1 MIFPFASSR
10 HVVPAR
16 TSESSRVH
24 PTERSLLTVLSLGA
38 AAIHFGAAPDHF
50 AEYWLFGLAFTV
62 VAWFQAIWAAIWV
75 YVARPPRSMAILAV
89 LVNAATIGVWL
100 WSRTV
105 GLPIGAT
112 PGVPEPLGPADAI
125 ADILELALIAGVVV
139 TTWLPPGS
147 APLRAERRALH
158 ILRTLATVAAIVA
171 TGYALASLAP
181 SMSGMG

>member
-62 VAWFQAIWAAIWV
+62 VAWFQAIWAATWV
-75 YVARPPRSMAILAV
+75 YVARPPRWLAV
-89 LVNAATIGVWL
+89 LAILVNAATIAVWF
-100 WSRTV
+100 WSRTA

-112 PGVPEPLGPADAI
+112 PGVAEPLGAADVI
-125 ADILELALIAGVVV
+125 ADVFELALIAGIVV
-139 TTWLPPGS
+139 TTWLPAGS
-147 APLRAERRALH
+147 EPFRAERRSLH
-158 ILRTLATVAAIVA
+158 LLRTVAIVVAIVA
-171 TGYALASLAP
+171 TGYALSSLAP
-181 SMSGMG
+181 TMAAMG

>member
-1 MIFPFASSR
+1 MILPFARSPR
-10 HVVPAR
+10 VVPAQVSE
-16 TSESSRVH
+16 TSGVH

-75 YVARPPRSMAILAV
+75 YVARPPRALAV
-89 LVNAATIGVWL
+89 VAILVNAATIGVWF
-100 WSRTV
+100 WSRTS

-112 PGVPEPLGPADAI
+112 PGMPEPIGAADVI
-125 ADILELALIAGVVV
+125 ADIFELALIVGIVV

-147 APLRAERRALH
+147 QPFRADRTWLH
-158 ILRTLATVAAIVA
+158 VLRTVATVMAIVA
-171 TGYALASLAP
+171 TGFALASLAP
-181 SMSGMG
+181 SAARMG